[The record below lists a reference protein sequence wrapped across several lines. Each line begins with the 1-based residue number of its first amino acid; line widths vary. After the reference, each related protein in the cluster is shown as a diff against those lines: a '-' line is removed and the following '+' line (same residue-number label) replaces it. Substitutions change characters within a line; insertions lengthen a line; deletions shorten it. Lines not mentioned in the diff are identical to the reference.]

1 MVFVVYGCIL
11 YYSLLHYLI
20 TTMSHCIHYIR
31 SYSKIWHQYTDLVWL
46 DSYTCL
52 LLHLIRRRSKFL
64 FYYYCFVC
72 EIFYLLAFYAVIFKR
87 TIFYNFLLLIIFF
100 FSCSNLVVSNEKV
113 PLVVESFLLQRAS
126 ESVHFAIRTYLYML
140 ANPVVCCVPFMR
152 LYSLFLSFV
161 LVCESIHYLN
171 MLANPVENLLLSTLV
186 RMNEC

>member
-1 MVFVVYGCIL
+1 MHAHTRSLTQALTHSRVVRPNGTHADDIMF
-11 YYSLLHYLI
+11 YYLP
-20 TTMSHCIHYIR
+20 
-31 SYSKIWHQYTDLVWL
+31 QVW
-46 DSYTCL
+46 
-52 LLHLIRRRSKFL
+52 FL